1 MKSIE
6 ITKEKK
12 SLVVFL
18 LFLTVGF
25 VYIMRPFIVPMVLA
39 AILVTLFY
47 PLHLRFNVKLKKPRL
62 SALATTLV
70 VFFVLIVPSIFLTTV
85 LINQLYGFV
94 ETLNFKDLYSNFFA
108 TDFYHSYIV
117 PFVSDLESQLKIKIN
132 IFGVLTEFG
141 KQAAVYFYN
150 YSPSV
155 LMGTATFVFNFFI
168 MMIGIYFLFI
178 EGPALLKLF
187 LAISPL
193 RETHDIRLFR
203 RVKNTIDAS
212 VYGYLVTAL
221 VQGLIAAVIFR
232 IVGLDSF
239 VVLGTL
245 TFFMSMV
252 PVLGAAGVW
261 IPVCVWL
268 FLQGETAHGV
278 VVLVCGTFVISGVDN
293 FIKPLII
300 QGKTKIHPLLIFFSL
315 FGGIAVF
322 GPLGILFGPVITSL
336 LIAAIHIYR
345 EEFI

>member
-6 ITKEKK
+6 IIKEKK
-12 SLVVFL
+12 SLIVFL

-25 VYIMRPFIVPMVLA
+25 VYIMRPFIMPMLLA

-47 PLHLRFNVKLKKPRL
+47 PFYLKLKNKLKKPRI
-62 SALATTLV
+62 SALLTTLS
-70 VFFVLIVPSIFLTTV
+70 VFFVLILPSIFVTTV

-94 ETLNFKDLYSNFFA
+94 GTLNFKDIFA
-108 TDFYHSYIV
+108 DLFLTDFYNQYLV
-117 PFVSDLESQLKIKIN
+117 PFIAELETRFQIKIN
-132 IFGVLTEFG
+132 IFGVLSEFG
-141 KQAAVYFYN
+141 KQMAVYFYN
-150 YSPSV
+150 YSPTV
-155 LMGTATFVFNFFI
+155 LLGTATFVFNFFI
-168 MMIGIYFLFI
+168 MIIGIYFLLL
-178 EGPALLKLF
+178 EGPTLLKIF
-187 LAISPL
+187 LEISPL
-193 RETHDIRLFR
+193 RETHDMRLFR

-221 VQGLIAAVIFR
+221 VQGVIAAIIFSL
-232 IVGLDSF
+232 VGLDSF

-252 PVLGAAGVW
+252 PILGAAGVW
-261 IPVCVWL
+261 VPVCVWL
-268 FLQGETAHGV
+268 FLQGETTHGV
-278 VVLVCGTFVISGVDN
+278 IVLICGALLISGVDN

-300 QGKTKIHPLLIFFSL
+300 EGKTKIHPLLIFFSL

-336 LIAAIHIYR
+336 LLAAIHIYR

>member
-6 ITKEKK
+6 IIKEKK
-12 SLVVFL
+12 SLIVFL
-18 LFLTVGF
+18 VLLTVGF

-39 AILVTLFY
+39 AIIVTLFY
-47 PLHLRFNVKLKKPRL
+47 PVYLKLNSKFRKQRL
-62 SALATTLV
+62 SALATTFI
-70 VFFVLIVPSIFLTTV
+70 VFFVLIVPSIFLASM

-94 ETLNFKDLYSNFFA
+94 ETLNLKDVYSNFF
-108 TDFYHSYIV
+108 TTNFYNTYIV
-117 PFVSDLESQLKIKIN
+117 PFVSDLETRFQVKIN
-132 IFGVLTEFG
+132 IFGVLSEFG
-141 KQAAVYFYN
+141 KQVAVYFYD

-155 LMGTATFVFNFFI
+155 LLGTATFVFNFFI
-168 MMIGIYFLFI
+168 MMIGIYFLLI

-187 LAISPL
+187 LVMSPL

-212 VYGYLVTAL
+212 VYGYLVTSL
-221 VQGLIAAVIFR
+221 VQGVIAAIVFR

-252 PVLGAAGVW
+252 PVIGAAGVW
-261 IPVCVWL
+261 VPVCIWL

-278 VVLVCGTFVISGVDN
+278 VVLICGTFLISGVDN